1 MTIPPE
7 PPPPPSG
14 DATSRP
20 TVGPNAPSPLPHRS
34 QLLVLA
40 TLLGAGAL
48 ILLVDLKGP
57 RGASGVFGAF
67 LVAYTGLLLP
77 GLVHVPFVGPRV
89 ARWGEEWMRDMGKG
103 YYAVVAL
110 AVFLRLE
117 ASLLLR
123 RIEAVLADES
133 GIWSAL
139 APGLPDLGISSLFNA
154 LYSMLW
160 PFHLVN
166 TYGYLV
172 AALLAGS
179 FWLAFWVGVR
189 LFQPPSWLVAD
200 AR

>member
-1 MTIPPE
+1 MTIAPE
-7 PPPPPSG
+7 PPPPPQG
-14 DATSRP
+14 DATSHP
-20 TVGPNAPSPLPHRS
+20 TVGREPPHALSRRA
-34 QLLVLA
+34 QLLTLGTVLV
-40 TLLGAGAL
+40 AGAL

-103 YYAVVAL
+103 FYAVVAL
-110 AVFLRLE
+110 GVFLRLE

-133 GIWSAL
+133 GFWSSL
-139 APGLPDLGISSLFNA
+139 VPGLPDLGISSLFNA

-166 TYGYLV
+166 TYGYLP

-179 FWLAFWVGVR
+179 FWVAFWVGVR

-200 AR
+200 PR